1 MFSIFGVTVIL
12 YFIKILCGNGDSD
25 WTRSNVNA
33 ITDEFGLK
41 LWAGCHGV
49 IAVRC
54 LFCNALFKMLNA
66 HIAFYPA
73 KVHSKTNP
81 VSVQIQSKSASVN
94 VPYVL

>member
-54 LFCNALFKMLNA
+54 LFCNALSKML
-66 HIAFYPA
+66 HERSYCILPRQSSQQDQSSFSP
-73 KVHSKTNP
+73 NP
-81 VSVQIQSKSASVN
+81 IQVS
-94 VPYVL
+94 